1 MQGPF
6 EWMKDAGRR
15 AGGWSGLLTAFHG
28 WFCWGICGLGWG
40 VLGEDIRFPKDSGVI
55 DVTKA
60 PYFAKGDGKTDDTE
74 AIQQALLEHP
84 NQNRI
89 IYLPNGTYLIS
100 NPLHWPPTPEPELSH
115 RATILQGQS
124 REGTVIRVA
133 DHSAAFGAGTRGA
146 SVLWMGGP
154 PAWRDRNAVRNL
166 TINTGEGNPGA
177 TGITLMANRQGGLRD
192 VTIRAG
198 VQLKGIAGIDLSHND
213 SIGPCLI
220 KNVSVDG
227 FDYGLKAAY
236 PQYSATLEH
245 VSFSSQRV
253 AAIRNTGQTLN
264 IRDFTATN
272 TNSVPAIVSADSIGF
287 VTLLDARIEGLPG
300 RRPMAAIQN
309 RGLLFVRNLTGSG
322 YPVLIENRTVTNL
335 NAEGPDIDQFLS
347 HPRVAQFNAPR
358 EPLNL
363 PVEET
368 PEVPW
373 DPLEK
378 WASPLAFGGLPND
391 DIDDSAAIQ
400 KAIDSGATTLYLPNG
415 AWMIMS
421 SVEIRGAVRRV
432 IGCEASIR
440 VRGLGSKAAF
450 PLVDGKEPVVVLER
464 LAAESNV
471 SPLIEQASSRRLVIS
486 SCSNVAF
493 LGTGRG
499 DLFLEDVS
507 SGTEWILNGL
517 KVWARQWDIERDG
530 AKIVNNGGTLWV
542 MGLTATQ
549 PGTIIKTLGGG
560 KTELMGALAV
570 ASGGTKSDPMFSIQE
585 SSASLI
591 CSELAFRGNPFRV
604 IIDETRGGIPRAL
617 VRGEAGVDGLVTIR
631 AGGAALPLYTGFDGP
646 GAVPPPPLQGR
657 TNLPVQITR

>member
-1 MQGPF
+1 MMG
-6 EWMKDAGRR
+6 AGRLV
-15 AGGWSGLLTAFHG
+15 AGGFGMRSVFRGLG
-28 WFCWGICGLGWG
+28 WVWVGALGWG
-40 VLGEDIRFPKDSGVI
+40 VLGEDIRFPKDAGVI
-55 DVTKA
+55 DVTKP
-60 PYFAKGDGKTDDTE
+60 PYSAKGDGKADDTE

-100 NPLHWPPTPEPELSH
+100 NPLHWPPSPDPEKSQ

-124 REGTVIRVA
+124 REGTVIRIA

-146 SVLWMGGP
+146 SVLWMGGA

-166 TINTGEGNPGA
+166 TIDTGEGNLGA

-198 VQLKGIAGIDLSHND
+198 GRRQGIAGIDLSHND

-220 KNVSVDG
+220 KNVSVEG

-245 VSFSSQRV
+245 VAFSGQRV
-253 AAIRNTGQTLN
+253 ASIRNTGQTLN
-264 IRDFTATN
+264 IRDFTASN
-272 TNSVPAIVSADSIGF
+272 TNSVPAIVSADKIGF
-287 VTLLDARIEGLPG
+287 VTLLDAKIEGSPA

-309 RGLLFVRNLTGSG
+309 RGLLFIRNLTGTG
-322 YPVLIENRTVTNL
+322 YPILIENRTVTNL
-335 NAEGPDIDQFLS
+335 NAEGPDIDLFLS

-358 EPLNL
+358 EPMNL

-378 WASPLAFGGLPND
+378 WASPLAYGGLPND
-391 DIDDSAAIQ
+391 EIDDSAAIQ
-400 KAIDSGATTLYLPNG
+400 KAIDSGATTVYLPNG
-415 AWMIMS
+415 SWMIMS
-421 SVEIRGAVRRV
+421 PVEIRGAVRRI
-432 IGCEASIR
+432 IGCEAAIR

-450 PLVDGKEPVVVLER
+450 RLVDGSEPVVVIER

-471 SPLIEQASSRRLVIS
+471 SPLLEQASSRRMVIS

-493 LGTGRG
+493 QGTGRG
-499 DLFLEDVS
+499 DLFIEDVS
-507 SGTEWILNGL
+507 SASEWVLNGL

-542 MGLTATQ
+542 LGLTATQ
-549 PGTIIKTLGGG
+549 PGTLIKTQGGG

-570 ASGGTKSDPMFSIQE
+570 SSGGTKSDPMFSIQE

-604 IIDETRGGIPRAL
+604 IINETRGGIPRAL

-631 AGGAALPLYTGFDGP
+631 AGGAALPLYAGFDGP